1 LSFAN
6 KYRLNR
12 ISSMDMECK
21 YILIQNKKIFV
32 RTKGYGEPI
41 ILIHGMFTSSFCWI
55 NTIHELATSY
65 KVYTLDLPGWGKSD
79 KPKVNYSIIY
89 YTKLLNEFMSCLKIE
104 QSIFMGHSIGGQ
116 IALNMA
122 VENPKKVKK
131 LILVN
136 SGGILPSKLPKSLL
150 LFKVPLIGYLLS
162 CWVMRKSAIKSMM
175 LNVMFF
181 NSQCVTEDVLS
192 DALKSSKY
200 AFSKLMGNLTDLRD
214 RLSEIRIP
222 TLIVWGEKDR
232 SLPPDMGSLFNK
244 LIPNS
249 VLEVIQE
256 AGHYPQIEKPEVFN
270 SIIQR
275 FLSEG

>member
-1 LSFAN
+1 
-6 KYRLNR
+6 
-12 ISSMDMECK
+12 MDMKCK
-21 YILIQNKKIFV
+21 YILIQNNKIFV

-41 ILIHGMFTSSFCWI
+41 ILIHGMFASSLCWI
-55 NTIHELATSY
+55 NTIHELANSY
-65 KVYTLDLPGWGKSD
+65 KVYALDLPGWGKSD

-89 YTKLLNEFMSCLKIE
+89 YTKLLNEFMRCLKIE
-104 QSIFMGHSIGGQ
+104 QSIFIGHSVGGQ

-162 CWVMRKSAIKSMM
+162 CWIMRKSAIKSMM

-200 AFSKLMGNLTDLRD
+200 AFSKLMSNLTDLRD

-222 TLIVWGEKDR
+222 TLIMWGEKDR
-232 SLPPDMGSLFNK
+232 SLPLDMKSLFNK
-244 LIPNS
+244 LISNS

-275 FLSEG
+275 FLSDG